1 MKDNADTMG
10 EDLAKR
16 MLETITEHM
25 TNTESAELLQNSEFL
40 DKEDMTAKYKD
51 KPEQL
56 ESIWKNAR
64 KIRCTVRNVD
74 VWQDPQFKLKHSD
87 KVTHERIQE
96 RKMSQ

>member
-16 MLETITEHM
+16 MLDTVTEFK
-25 TNTESAELLQNSEFL
+25 TNTESTELLQNSEFL

-56 ESIWKNAR
+56 ESI
-64 KIRCTVRNVD
+64 
-74 VWQDPQFKLKHSD
+74 
-87 KVTHERIQE
+87 
-96 RKMSQ
+96 